1 MKKTISISIIGVVG
15 IILCIYF
22 FEDSDKTLPNYA
34 TVIGTICSIVG
45 LSIAYINILAL
56 KEESIII
63 SKQIHLTLEKVNQLN
78 SLSEISKAIK
88 VNQEIQEF
96 LRNEKIEL
104 ARLRTLDL
112 KYMLLHFNNDLL
124 LNELTSDE
132 EYKKLILDFGI
143 DLNSLN
149 ETLINSKRKVD
160 FTKVVKN
167 LEELSTYLTKFELKL
182 KSIKI

>member
-1 MKKTISISIIGVVG
+1 MKKTIYITIIGFVG
-15 IILCIYF
+15 IIVCVYYF
-22 FEDSDKTLPNYA
+22 KESDKTLPNYA

-56 KEESIII
+56 KKESIII
-63 SKQIHLTLEKVNQLN
+63 SNQINLTLEKVNQIN
-78 SLSEISKAIK
+78 SLTEISKAIK

-96 LRNEKIEL
+96 LRNGKIEL
-104 ARLRTLDL
+104 ARLRTMDL
-112 KYMLLHFNNDLL
+112 KYMLLHFNNDLQ

-132 EYKKLILDFGI
+132 EYKKLILDYGI

-149 ETLINSKRKVD
+149 DSLINPKRKVD
-160 FTKVVKN
+160 YTKVVNN